1 MRPVWEPAGSWR
13 QGCSGAQRTARIS
26 HAELAAQRG
35 RALTDSGKLLAADPY
50 GIRVNWSSRVDME
63 IVIGGAD
70 KRLGMPRF
78 AYMRAADLELIK
90 AYMVNRAWDAYESQ

>member
-1 MRPVWEPAGSWR
+1 
-13 QGCSGAQRTARIS
+13 
-26 HAELAAQRG
+26 
-35 RALTDSGKLLAADPY
+35 
-50 GIRVNWSSRVDME
+50 ME